1 MWQQVKRVYL
11 VLNAHEQSKGA
22 AMKKAVN
29 RKSKIELLPEEIRA
43 QLNVLI
49 RSGDM
54 TQKDIL
60 EAVNAM
66 IEEAGLSDEAKLS
79 RSSFNRYAKRME
91 DMGQRLRQ
99 SREVA
104 EVWITKLGEAPTSDV
119 GKLLQEFVRTMAF
132 ETSMKLME
140 SAEQD
145 GEVIAPKAL
154 NQLALVVQRIEQ
166 AAMTSHKVEKE
177 IRKAFA
183 EEMAD
188 KTEQVAKKA
197 GLTSD
202 TVKMLK
208 AELLGIA

>member
-1 MWQQVKRVYL
+1 MKR
-11 VLNAHEQSKGA
+11 AT
-22 AMKKAVN
+22 N
-29 RKSKIELLPEEIRA
+29 RKSKVNLLPDDIRDA
-43 QLNVLI
+43 LNDFI
-49 RSGDM
+49 RSGNM
-54 TQKDIL
+54 TQ
-60 EAVNAM
+60 EAIREEVNKM
-66 IEEAGLSDEAKLS
+66 IDEAGLPDDAKLS
-79 RSSFNRYAKRME
+79 RAGFNRYAKRME

-104 EVWITKLGEAPTSDV
+104 EVSISKLGEAPTSDV

-197 GLTSD
+197 GLTSE

>member
-1 MWQQVKRVYL
+1 
-11 VLNAHEQSKGA
+11 
-22 AMKKAVN
+22 MKKAVN
-29 RKSKIELLPEEIRA
+29 RKSKIELLPESIRD
-43 QLNVLI
+43 QLNRFI
-49 RSGDM
+49 RSGEM
-54 TQKDIL
+54 TQKDIR
-60 EAVNAM
+60 EAVNQM
-66 IEEAGLSDEAKLS
+66 IEEAGLPDDAKLS
-79 RSSFNRYAKRME
+79 RTGFNRYAKRMD

-140 SAEQD
+140 SADQD

-177 IRKAFA
+177 IRAAFA
-183 EEMAD
+183 AEAAEQAEKIVKQAGITA
-188 KTEQVAKKA
+188 KTAEDIKKQI
-197 GLTSD
+197 
-202 TVKMLK
+202 
-208 AELLGIA
+208 LGIA

>member
-1 MWQQVKRVYL
+1 
-11 VLNAHEQSKGA
+11 
-22 AMKKAVN
+22 MKKSVN
-29 RKSKIELLPEEIRA
+29 RKSKIELLPEDIRA

-54 TQKDIL
+54 TQKDIRD
-60 EAVNAM
+60 AVNQM
-66 IEEAGLSDEAKLS
+66 IEEAGLPDDAKLS
-79 RSSFNRYAKRME
+79 RTGFNRYAKRME

-132 ETSMKLME
+132 ETSMRLME
-140 SAEQD
+140 DADEKQ
-145 GEVIAPKAL
+145 EVIPPKAL

-166 AAMTSHKVEKE
+166 ASMTSHKVEKE
-177 IRKAFA
+177 IRAAYAA
-183 EEMAD
+183 EAAE
-188 KTEQVAKKA
+188 KTEAVARKA
-197 GLTSD
+197 GLTAD

>member
-1 MWQQVKRVYL
+1 
-11 VLNAHEQSKGA
+11 
-22 AMKKAVN
+22 MKKSVN
-29 RKSKIELLPEEIRA
+29 RKSKIELLPEDIRA

-54 TQKDIL
+54 QQKDIRD
-60 EAVNAM
+60 AVNQM
-66 IEEAGLSDEAKLS
+66 IEEAGLPDDAKLS
-79 RSSFNRYAKRME
+79 RTGFNRYAKRME

-132 ETSMKLME
+132 ETSMRLME
-140 SAEQD
+140 DADEKK
-145 GEVIAPKAL
+145 EVIPPKAL

-183 EEMAD
+183 EEAAD

-197 GLTSD
+197 GLTSE

>member
-1 MWQQVKRVYL
+1 
-11 VLNAHEQSKGA
+11 
-22 AMKKAVN
+22 MKKSVN
-29 RKSKIELLPEEIRA
+29 RKSKIELLPEDIRA

-54 TQKDIL
+54 TQKDIRD
-60 EAVNAM
+60 AVNQM
-66 IEEAGLSDEAKLS
+66 IEEAGLPDDAKLS
-79 RSSFNRYAKRME
+79 RTGFNRYAKRME

-132 ETSMKLME
+132 ETSMRLME
-140 SAEQD
+140 DADEKQ
-145 GEVIAPKAL
+145 EVIPPKAL

-183 EEMAD
+183 EEAA
-188 KTEQVAKKA
+188 EQAEKIVREA
-197 GLTSD
+197 GITD
-202 TVKMLK
+202 ETVQSVKNK
-208 AELLGIA
+208 ILGIA

>member
-1 MWQQVKRVYL
+1 
-11 VLNAHEQSKGA
+11 
-22 AMKKAVN
+22 MKKSVN
-29 RKSKIELLPEEIRA
+29 RKSKIELLPEDIRV

-54 TQKDIL
+54 TQKDIRD
-60 EAVNAM
+60 AVNQM
-66 IEEAGLSDEAKLS
+66 IEEAGLPDDAKLS
-79 RSSFNRYAKRME
+79 RTGFNRYAKRME

-132 ETSMKLME
+132 ETSMRLME
-140 SAEQD
+140 DADEKQ
-145 GEVIAPKAL
+145 EVIPPKAL

-183 EEMAD
+183 EEAA
-188 KTEQVAKKA
+188 EQAEQIVREA
-197 GLTSD
+197 GITD
-202 TVKMLK
+202 ETVQSVKNK
-208 AELLGIA
+208 ILGIA

>member
-1 MWQQVKRVYL
+1 MKR
-11 VLNAHEQSKGA
+11 AT
-22 AMKKAVN
+22 N
-29 RKSKIELLPEEIRA
+29 RKSKVNLLPDDIRDA
-43 QLNVLI
+43 LNDFI
-49 RSGDM
+49 RSGNM
-54 TQKDIL
+54 TQ
-60 EAVNAM
+60 EAIREEVNKM
-66 IEEAGLSDEAKLS
+66 IDEAGLPDDAKLS
-79 RSSFNRYAKRME
+79 RAGFNRYAKRME

-104 EVWITKLGEAPTSDV
+104 EVWISKLGEAPTSDV

-197 GLTSD
+197 GLTSE

>member
-1 MWQQVKRVYL
+1 
-11 VLNAHEQSKGA
+11 
-22 AMKKAVN
+22 MKKSVN
-29 RKSKIELLPEEIRA
+29 RKSKIELLPEDIRA

-54 TQKDIL
+54 TQKDIRD
-60 EAVNAM
+60 AVNQM
-66 IEEAGLSDEAKLS
+66 IEEAGLPDDAKLS
-79 RSSFNRYAKRME
+79 RTGFNRYAKRME

-132 ETSMKLME
+132 ETSMRLME
-140 SAEQD
+140 DADEKK
-145 GEVIAPKAL
+145 EVIPPKAL

-183 EEMAD
+183 EEAAD

-197 GLTSD
+197 GLTSE

>member
-1 MWQQVKRVYL
+1 
-11 VLNAHEQSKGA
+11 
-22 AMKKAVN
+22 MKKSVN
-29 RKSKIELLPEEIRA
+29 RKSKIELLPEDIRA

-54 TQKDIL
+54 QQKDIRD
-60 EAVNAM
+60 AVNQM
-66 IEEAGLSDEAKLS
+66 IEEAGLPDDAKLS
-79 RSSFNRYAKRME
+79 RTGFNRYAKRME

-132 ETSMKLME
+132 ETSMRLME
-140 SAEQD
+140 DADEKQ
-145 GEVIAPKAL
+145 EVIPPKAL

-183 EEMAD
+183 EEAA
-188 KTEQVAKKA
+188 EQAEQIVREA
-197 GLTSD
+197 GITD
-202 TVKMLK
+202 ETVQSVKNK
-208 AELLGIA
+208 ILGIA

>member
-1 MWQQVKRVYL
+1 
-11 VLNAHEQSKGA
+11 
-22 AMKKAVN
+22 MKKSVN
-29 RKSKIELLPEEIRA
+29 RKSKIELLPEDIRA

-54 TQKDIL
+54 TQKDIRD
-60 EAVNAM
+60 AVNQM
-66 IEEAGLSDEAKLS
+66 IEEAGLPDDAKLS
-79 RSSFNRYAKRME
+79 RTGFNRYAKRME

-132 ETSMKLME
+132 ETSMRLME
-140 SAEQD
+140 DADEKQ
-145 GEVIAPKAL
+145 EVIPPKAL

-183 EEMAD
+183 EEAA
-188 KTEQVAKKA
+188 EQAEQIVREA
-197 GLTSD
+197 GITD
-202 TVKMLK
+202 ETVQSVKNK
-208 AELLGIA
+208 ILGIA

>member
-1 MWQQVKRVYL
+1 
-11 VLNAHEQSKGA
+11 
-22 AMKKAVN
+22 MKKSVN
-29 RKSKIELLPEEIRA
+29 RKSKIELLPEDIRA

-54 TQKDIL
+54 TQKDIRD
-60 EAVNAM
+60 AVNQM
-66 IEEAGLSDEAKLS
+66 IEEAGLPDDAKLS
-79 RSSFNRYAKRME
+79 RTGFNRYAKRME

-132 ETSMKLME
+132 ETSMRLME
-140 SAEQD
+140 DADEKQ
-145 GEVIAPKAL
+145 EVIPPKAL

-183 EEMAD
+183 EEAA
-188 KTEQVAKKA
+188 EQAEQIVREA
-197 GLTSD
+197 GITDETAQS
-202 TVKMLK
+202 VKNK
-208 AELLGIA
+208 ILGIA

>member
-1 MWQQVKRVYL
+1 
-11 VLNAHEQSKGA
+11 
-22 AMKKAVN
+22 MKKSVN
-29 RKSKIELLPEEIRA
+29 RKSKIELLPEDIRA

-54 TQKDIL
+54 TQKDIRD
-60 EAVNAM
+60 AVNQM
-66 IEEAGLSDEAKLS
+66 IEEAGLPNDAKLS
-79 RSSFNRYAKRME
+79 RTGFNRYAKRME

-132 ETSMKLME
+132 ETSMRLME
-140 SAEQD
+140 DADEKQ
-145 GEVIAPKAL
+145 EVIPPKAL

-183 EEMAD
+183 EEAA
-188 KTEQVAKKA
+188 EQAEQIVKQAGITASTAEDIKK
-197 GLTSD
+197 
-202 TVKMLK
+202 KI
-208 AELLGIA
+208 LGIA

>member
-1 MWQQVKRVYL
+1 
-11 VLNAHEQSKGA
+11 
-22 AMKKAVN
+22 MKKSTN
-29 RKSKIELLPEEIRA
+29 RKSKVNLLPAEIRDS
-43 QLNVLI
+43 LNEFI
-49 RSGDM
+49 RSGSM
-54 TQKDIL
+54 TQ
-60 EAVNAM
+60 EAIREEVNKM
-66 IEEAGLSDEAKLS
+66 IDEAGLPEDAKLS
-79 RSSFNRYAKRME
+79 RTGFNRYAKRMA
-91 DMGQRLRQ
+91 DMGARLRQ

-104 EVWITKLGEAPTSDV
+104 EVWISKLGEAPTSDV

-197 GLTSD
+197 GLTSE